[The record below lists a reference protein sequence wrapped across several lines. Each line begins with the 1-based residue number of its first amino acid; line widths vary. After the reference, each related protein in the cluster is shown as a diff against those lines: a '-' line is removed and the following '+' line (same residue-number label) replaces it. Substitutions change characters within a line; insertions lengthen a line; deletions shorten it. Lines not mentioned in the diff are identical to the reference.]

1 MIEWNNYSKCLVEKL
16 VMFVVCKSKKKR
28 WFSGVRHLPCWY
40 QVQAKS
46 WMSGELFEVWLFMLD
61 NKFHQE
67 ERKVIMIIDNSPAHP
82 HVGIDNL
89 KATTIIYLSNNTI
102 SITQV
107 MNQRV
112 IQSLK
117 AKYHKIPKY
126 QFCLSHHSS
135 FRL

>member
-1 MIEWNNYSKCLVEKL
+1 MIERNNCSKCLVEKL
-16 VMFVVCKSKKKR
+16 LMFVMCKSKKTR
-28 WFSGVRHLPCWY
+28 CFSGVRHLPCWY
-40 QVQAKS
+40 QAQPTS

-67 ERKVIMIIDNSPAHP
+67 GRKVVMIIDNSPAHP
-82 HVGIDNL
+82 HIGIDNL
-89 KATTIIYLSNNTI
+89 KVMTIVYLSNNTI